1 MVRRGTLDY
10 RHHFCVR
17 RRYCCAVP
25 ELIKTVKTA
34 QLALPTFPRL
44 SVVERCIICF
54 LLTHVCLSVLPLIGY
69 GTGST
74 NSGGG
79 KQTLSLSERTFKRV
93 TQTSNTSH
101 SGGTVSVKQEGA
113 TVDNLVPG
121 FVDSTT
127 FVTSPTVQQTNV
139 RQQGSSQTAEQ
150 RTGEDC
156 EPVPLPSK
164 SKFRSFLLHS

>member
-1 MVRRGTLDY
+1 MFVSL
-10 RHHFCVR
+10 
-17 RRYCCAVP
+17 
-25 ELIKTVKTA
+25 
-34 QLALPTFPRL
+34 
-44 SVVERCIICF
+44 
-54 LLTHVCLSVLPLIGY
+54 CLVANRVN

-74 NSGGG
+74 NNGGG
-79 KQTLSLSERTFKRV
+79 KQTLSLSERTFKRI
-93 TQTSNTSH
+93 TQTSNATH

-127 FVTSPTVQQTNV
+127 FVTSPTVQQTNL

-164 SKFRSFLLHS
+164 SLFILSEAFSKFSQNNVNRHLWLIIPM